1 MDSQKEVE
9 DDAAYLKA
17 TLDKIKQDQA
27 QHKAQRVELK
37 GVKVPESMKSNGP
50 LISLSTMP
58 KFYDRGTLPPPGDRE
73 RKKEKDPDAKPVVSS
88 VSSKGKLDQFRKQ
101 AKAMAHFQ
109 KPAGRPG
116 IWAPKDMM
124 LRPVTKPRAVI
135 TAPRVL
141 IEQHRKAAAP
151 VVLDPSIKP
160 STVFSP
166 KRKRVEHD
174 ETSQPGVMTN
184 EEREKRLKAFTN
196 PSSVSKTTPKEEASK
211 SPVPG
216 SQTLPPQRRI
226 ESPSATV
233 PDFAK
238 PPVSKTEATANL
250 SPPEKRKDR
259 TSPPSSHGIPKP
271 NGSSPAKRL
280 KTRAPADIFMPAKRR
295 KIT

>member
-27 QHKAQRVELK
+27 QHKAQQVELK
-37 GVKVPESMKSNGP
+37 GVKVPESMKINGP

-73 RKKEKDPDAKPVVSS
+73 RKKEKDPDAEPVVRS

-101 AKAMAHFQ
+101 AKAMGHFQ
-109 KPAGRPG
+109 KSSRRPG

-124 LRPVTKPRAVI
+124 SRPATKPRPII

-151 VVLDPSIKP
+151 SVLDPSIKP

-174 ETSQPGVMTN
+174 GTSQPGEMTN

-196 PSSVSKTTPKEEASK
+196 PSSVSKLTPKQEVST
-211 SPVPG
+211 SPV
-216 SQTLPPQRRI
+216 SHAQTLPPQRKV
-226 ESPSATV
+226 ESPSATG
-233 PDFAK
+233 PDSAK
-238 PPVSKTEATANL
+238 PPLSKLEATANL
-250 SPPEKRKDR
+250 SPPLKRKDR
-259 TSPPSSHGIPKP
+259 NSPPSGHGIPRP
-271 NGSSPAKRL
+271 NGSSPPMRL

>member
-27 QHKAQRVELK
+27 QHKAQQVELK

-58 KFYDRGTLPPPGDRE
+58 RFYDRGTNPPPGERQ
-73 RKKEKDPDAKPVVSS
+73 RKKEKDPDPKPI

-101 AKAMAHFQ
+101 AKAMGHFQ

-124 LRPVTKPRAVI
+124 SRPATKTRTII

-141 IEQHRKAAAP
+141 IEEHRKAAAP
-151 VVLDPSIKP
+151 SVLDPSAKP
-160 STVFSP
+160 SIVFSP

-174 ETSQPGVMTN
+174 EISQPGVMTN

-196 PSSVSKTTPKEEASK
+196 PSSVSKITPKQELST
-211 SPVPG
+211 SPVSD
-216 SQTLPPQRRI
+216 SQTLPSQRKVEI
-226 ESPSATV
+226 PSATG
-233 PDFAK
+233 PEFAK
-238 PPVSKTEATANL
+238 PPVPKIEATANL
-250 SPPEKRKDR
+250 SPPPKRKDR
-259 TSPPSSHGIPKP
+259 TSPPSGHGIPRA
-271 NGSSPAKRL
+271 NGSSPAMRL